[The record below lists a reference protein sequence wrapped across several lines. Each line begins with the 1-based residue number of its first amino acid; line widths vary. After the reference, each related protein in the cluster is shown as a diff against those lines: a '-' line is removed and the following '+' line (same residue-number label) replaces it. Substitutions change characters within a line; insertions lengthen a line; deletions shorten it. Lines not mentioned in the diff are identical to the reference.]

1 LLCSVIL
8 TVVLSTNSRRA
19 RARAVTTVS
28 FISTAVLTVLGVD
41 FLLRTISVG
50 PVCSTTLPT
59 PAQLV
64 GLNNIDSIKIA
75 GTVNNH
81 TVI

>member
-1 LLCSVIL
+1 
-8 TVVLSTNSRRA
+8 
-19 RARAVTTVS
+19 
-28 FISTAVLTVLGVD
+28 VLTLLGVD

-50 PVCSTTLPT
+50 PVCSTTRPT
-59 PAQLV
+59 AAQLV
-64 GLNNIDSIKIA
+64 GLNNTDSIKIA